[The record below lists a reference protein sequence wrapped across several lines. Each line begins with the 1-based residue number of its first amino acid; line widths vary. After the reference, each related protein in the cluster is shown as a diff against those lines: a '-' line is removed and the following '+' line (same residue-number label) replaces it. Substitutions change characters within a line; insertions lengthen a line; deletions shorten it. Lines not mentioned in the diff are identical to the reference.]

1 MSLERVQWDA
11 ENRLVG
17 IVQASGTTG
26 FVYDGAGHT
35 VQETLNGTLIKQ
47 WVWCGSQPCEE
58 RDGSGNVTKRF
69 YAQGEQIAGTPYYFT
84 RDHLGSVR
92 EMTDSTGAIRA
103 QYDYDPFGRVTKIQ
117 GNLSAD
123 FGFTGDYYHAASG
136 LSLTIYRA
144 YDPNLGRWLSRD
156 PLGEYAGIDVYGYV
170 LNDPVNGSDPFGL
183 WQITISGGDFFG
195 GSITFGNN
203 GGSGWFNGQWNL
215 GAYVGLGEG
224 LSFNFDP
231 NNSGCH
237 DVGADPSLRVAGQL
251 GFGPNVEGQ
260 LDIRDVNNLA
270 NSDSEITLNP
280 PVIPGLS
287 IPVIQQKN
295 GQISFLNKMPTWGF
309 GESGFAGLGE
319 TKYGSAP
326 SKCSC
331 SSSQ

>member
-1 MSLERVQWDA
+1 VPAAPDHAPTLAAPGRRRPPQRAAQKNSRRGFFGSPSGRTLSRRHLPHGTA
-11 ENRLVG
+11 PGYRACG
-17 IVQASGTTG
+17 YKTASGRP
-26 FVYDGAGHT
+26 
-35 VQETLNGTLIKQ
+35 K
-47 WVWCGSQPCEE
+47 
-58 RDGSGNVTKRF
+58 
-69 YAQGEQIAGTPYYFT
+69 
-84 RDHLGSVR
+84 
-92 EMTDSTGAIRA
+92 
-103 QYDYDPFGRVTKIQ
+103 
-117 GNLSAD
+117 
-123 FGFTGDYYHAASG
+123 
-136 LSLTIYRA
+136 
-144 YDPNLGRWLSRD
+144 WLSRD